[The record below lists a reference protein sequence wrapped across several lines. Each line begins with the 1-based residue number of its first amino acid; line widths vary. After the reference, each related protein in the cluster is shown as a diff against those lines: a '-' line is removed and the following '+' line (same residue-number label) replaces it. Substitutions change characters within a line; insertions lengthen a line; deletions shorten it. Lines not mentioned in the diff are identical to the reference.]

1 MQAVIIFTELTLRLN
16 NTNLLCIMTQLP
28 ESLFSRLP
36 APIIENAS
44 GKGGVVL
51 VCEHAGQILPESLG
65 ELGLD
70 AETMSSHIAWDIG
83 AAGLSQALSKQL
95 DAPLIL
101 QRYSRL
107 VFDCNRNFD
116 APDAIVEKSD
126 GMTVPLNKNLSVADR
141 QRRFDQVYL
150 PFHTAIDGIID
161 DCLRRGQQPTII
173 SIHSFTPVFMGQQR
187 ILELGVIH
195 DFDAR
200 FADRMIGVA
209 RNEPYAPRDG
219 ITHTLNR
226 HGIDRKL
233 LNVMFEVRNDLIA
246 DPSGQEQWAK
256 RLSGMISAANN
267 TESGT
272 Q

>member
-1 MQAVIIFTELTLRLN
+1 MTELPDT
-16 NTNLLCIMTQLP
+16 
-28 ESLFSRLP
+28 LFSTLP
-36 APIIENAS
+36 APIVENAS

-51 VCEHAGQILPESLG
+51 VCEHAGQLLPESLG

-70 AETMSSHIAWDIG
+70 TKTMSSHIAWDIG
-83 AAGLSQALSKQL
+83 AAGLSRALSKQL
-95 DAPLIL
+95 DAPLIQ

-107 VFDCNRNFD
+107 VFDCNRSFN
-116 APDAIVEKSD
+116 APDAIVVESD
-126 GMTVPLNKNLSVADR
+126 GMTVSLNKNLSVADR
-141 QRRFDQVYL
+141 QQRFDQVYL
-150 PFHTAIDGIID
+150 PFHAAIDGIID
-161 DCLRRGQQPTII
+161 DCLQRGQQPTII

-187 ILELGVIH
+187 HLELGVIH

-200 FADRMIGVA
+200 FADRILSLAERSGMTGVA

-226 HGIDRKL
+226 HGVDRKL

-246 DPSGQEQWAK
+246 DATGQEHWAK
-256 RLSGMISAANN
+256 HLGAMISAAHNA
-267 TESGT
+267 ESGT